1 MSKISEDNIEQESPN
16 EFETAYEGLKSKI
29 LDGSISIEETRQLYD
44 SCKTVGG
51 NADKRVAISG
61 VIEDLEN
68 TGITDEKYHDFVSK
82 LVKVETQ
89 VIAER
94 FPIDPTQPEQEQK
107 ADMNKRCA
115 QYMRNTSLAKN
126 AMLHEC
132 TKNGLGHDIYKD
144 LKENNI
150 EAATKKFQEF
160 SVPDYL
166 QDHYS
171 TIGEFYK
178 ENGNA
183 QGAATNLTFHSLTT
197 SINEYTKVEL
207 TGNDLNNII
216 RTSGKTC
223 KSVYSPSIPGSR
235 DQLMDQIPGPDESVT
250 VDFSNITPPDL
261 EPYTPSVEEVST
273 PQPKTPT
280 PSIKERITNAFK
292 GLEEAA
298 QSFGQAVKDFVV
310 SAFKKSDKP
319 TTDLPETNTPKPQEP
334 GPDQTVAKEKTV
346 SVTRERSNAIT
357 SRPKANPSFQAVA
370 ENVRKNVSTGK
381 ETGNAPKNAPPAA
394 ISASKKQDQSQS
406 R

>member
-1 MSKISEDNIEQESPN
+1 MSKTGENIDKATDNQFQNPYD
-16 EFETAYEGLKSKI
+16 ALKSKI
-29 LDGSISIEETRQLYD
+29 LDGSISVEETRQLYD
-44 SCKTVGG
+44 ACNTIVGDS
-51 NADKRVAISG
+51 DKRIAISG

-68 TGITDEKYHDFVSK
+68 SGITHEKYHDFVSN
-82 LVKVETQ
+82 LVEVEKQ
-89 VIAER
+89 VVTEK
-94 FPIDPTQPEQEQK
+94 FPVDPTQPVQQQE
-107 ADMNKRCA
+107 ADMKKRCA
-115 QYMRNTSLAKN
+115 EYMRNTSLAKN

-160 SVPDYL
+160 NVPDYL

-183 QGAATNLTFHSLTT
+183 QGAATNLTFHALTT
-197 SINEYTKVEL
+197 SINEYAKVEL
-207 TGNDLNNII
+207 TGNERNNII

-223 KSVYSPSIPGSR
+223 KSVYSPSIEGSR
-235 DQLMDQIPGPDESVT
+235 DRLMDQIPGPDESVT

-261 EPYTPSVEEVST
+261 KPSTPSVEEVT
-273 PQPKTPT
+273 PPEKKPKTT
-280 PSIKERITNAFK
+280 NIGEKIANAFK
-292 GLEEAA
+292 GFKEKI
-298 QSFGQAVKDFVV
+298 QNFGKAVKDFVT

-319 TTDLPETNTPKPQEP
+319 TTSLPETTKPETKKV
-334 GPDQTVAKEKTV
+334 GPDKTVQKEKTV
-346 SVTRERSNAIT
+346 SV
-357 SRPKANPSFQAVA
+357 SRPRANAMTSETAPSIKAAA

-381 ETGNAPKNAPPAA
+381 KTGSASKGSPPTP
-394 ISASKKQDQSQS
+394 ISASKNQDQNKGAS